1 MKKQLIYHAH
11 VETEQ
16 ENRIAVKISTNDTNE
31 ICYLNRVSRDSLTL
45 ACDAS
50 TLNTLIPNKVC
61 VVPNAPILLKANFA
75 LSQNIEASCRVVFTR
90 RLSKD
95 KFLLE
100 LKFVEIS
107 EQDMSNLDVFIEKA
121 LDSGKN
127 KTSNQKPAELIAE
140 TKNIDLINSKNNKNF
155 RKVA

>member
-11 VETEQ
+11 VETGQ
-16 ENRIAVKISTNDTNE
+16 ENITTVRISTKDINE
-31 ICYLNRVSRDSLTL
+31 TCYLNRVSRDSLTL

-50 TLNTLIPNKVC
+50 TLNKLIPNKVC
-61 VVPNAPILLKANFA
+61 VAPNSPILLKASFA

-100 LKFVEIS
+100 LKFVGIS

-121 LDSGKN
+121 LDSRKT
-127 KTSNQKPAELIAE
+127 KTSNQKPAEIIAA
-140 TKNIDLINSKNNKNF
+140 TKNIDLINSKNDKNF